1 MATLLR
7 ARARRFTVDEYH
19 RMGEAGILSE
29 SDRVELIDG
38 EIIEMAPIGVR
49 HARQV
54 TRIATR
60 LTALV
65 GDRAVVSVQNPVR
78 LSDLSEPQPDIS
90 VLRPSPELF
99 REAHPGASDIL
110 LVIEVGDASA
120 DLDRRVKLPL
130 YARAGVAEVWLVDL
144 RADRVDV
151 YRQPIEDRYD
161 SLRTLE
167 GTDAAPVPGFP
178 DLRLTRNDLLS

>member
-1 MATLLR
+1 MATLL
-7 ARARRFTVDEYH
+7 RARRFTVDEYH
-19 RMGEAGILSE
+19 RMGEAGILSA

-60 LTALV
+60 LTTLI

-78 LSDLSEPQPDIS
+78 LSEISEPQPDIS
-90 VLRPSPELF
+90 VLRPGPDLF
-99 REAHPGASDIL
+99 RETHPGPSDIL

-120 DLDRRVKLPL
+120 NLDRRVKLPL
-130 YARAGVAEVWLVDL
+130 YARAGVAEVWLGDL
-144 RADRVDV
+144 QANRIDV
-151 YRQPIEDRYD
+151 YREPIEDRYT
-161 SLRTLE
+161 SAAPLE
-167 GTDAAPVPGFP
+167 GSDQMAVPGFP
-178 DLRLTRNDLLS
+178 DVRLTRDDLLS